1 MKGLGAGKGWVKP
14 FGVAYLSWLAPFH
27 PFFRPD
33 FGFKGLTGQPCVLQ
47 KGFYSHYC
55 EDLVLKE
62 LSSTLFGGVAPRNR
76 GGIV

>member
-1 MKGLGAGKGWVKP
+1 MVPDEDNEMKGLGAGKGWVKP

-47 KGFYSHYC
+47 KRF
-55 EDLVLKE
+55 LQPL
-62 LSSTLFGGVAPRNR
+62 L
-76 GGIV
+76 